1 MSVSSHLSTALG
13 ATEFASFEA
22 NSLFRQLGTQ
32 LAGTNVRSPGVAVAS
47 TGFSTSSIVVNAPGI
62 TSSSVV
68 VITGYNALP
77 DPATTW
83 TVSNINPTAQTFTIT
98 VSGGVGQPFNW
109 IVLG

>member
-1 MSVSSHLSTALG
+1 MSVASHLSPSFG
-13 ATEFASFEA
+13 ATDFASFDA

-32 LAGTNVRSPGVAVAS
+32 LAGTNLPSPGVAVAS
-47 TGFSTSSIVVNAPGI
+47 NNFSGTTATFPAPGI

-83 TVSNINPTAQTFTIT
+83 AVSIDPTAQTFTLT
-98 VSGGVGQPFNW
+98 VSGGSGQPFNW

>member
-1 MSVSSHLSTALG
+1 MSVATYLSPSTG
-13 ATEFASFEA
+13 TTDFASLDA
-22 NSLFRQLGTQ
+22 TSLLRQLGTQ
-32 LAGTNVRSPGVAVAS
+32 LGGTNVPTPGVAVAS
-47 TGFSTSSIVVNAPGI
+47 NNFVGTTATFPAPGI

-83 TVSNINPTAQTFTIT
+83 TVSIDPIGQYFTLT
-98 VSGGVGQPFNW
+98 SSGGSGQPFNW